1 MTRLWEA
8 VCCQIIHFFFKK
20 KKKEKQFHYV
30 HCLPANPLDISPDG
44 MGIWVR
50 LNTFVF
56 GVVAPR

>member
-1 MTRLWEA
+1 MLPNYTFLLS
-8 VCCQIIHFFFKK
+8 KK